1 MGFFDRLK
9 AKSQAPGPVPST
21 PSTPDPT
28 VAALPRLAAARQ
40 KLDANDLPGA
50 LAIYDEVLQTS
61 GDRADVLVTISGDLG
76 ATGHIAPIVELIA
89 PRYDAERHGPATG
102 INLVQAYLALRD
114 PEAAQHVLDIL
125 FSLNRPELEQRL
137 HGFSNAI
144 ADLMTH
150 GDSALLPP
158 IADAPVVHEAPK
170 VRAVAL
176 ISISKPIWAYGLEP
190 LFAQLLVPKGKTRKV
205 AFAQLSLPGAY
216 THPEEAMRQPLDAL
230 GRLSRAIP
238 LWLAETF
245 SYAPL
250 YAPIAAIG
258 NVDEPDGS
266 RHPMLFASDWT
277 ADNLRQ
283 LVASAPDGVDYAF
296 TGSLQK
302 KDGAYELVLRVWEM
316 KKVKERKQFIAR
328 WTPATATAELTKL
341 HQEVR
346 AFMEW
351 TPAPA
356 GTGLSYIA
364 PVEPSVWLEFLAAS
378 LDLFLAEKGLLPL
391 TLLPPM
397 VQVFDDLAPNACDDA
412 AASLAWLT
420 LLARAKKLG
429 LAPTLAT
436 IQLSLNPLVAKAQ
449 AALA

>member
-9 AKSQAPGPVPST
+9 AKGQAAGPIPST
-21 PSTPDPT
+21 PSAPDPNA
-28 VAALPRLAAARQ
+28 AALPRLAAARQ
-40 KLDANDLPGA
+40 KLDAKDLPGA

-76 ATGHIAPIVELIA
+76 ATGHIAPIVELVA

-158 IADAPVVHEAPK
+158 IAEAPVPFEAPK
-170 VRAVAL
+170 IRAVAL

-190 LFAQLLVPKGKTRKV
+190 MFPELLVPKGQTRKV
-205 AFAQLSLPGAY
+205 AFAQLALPGAY
-216 THPEEAMRQPLDAL
+216 PQPEEAMRQPPDAL
-230 GRLSRAIP
+230 GRLSRALP

-245 SYAPL
+245 CYAPH
-250 YAPIAAIG
+250 YAPIAAVG

-266 RHPMLFASDWT
+266 RHPMIFPAEWT
-277 ADNLRQ
+277 TENLRQ
-283 LVASAPDGVDYAF
+283 LVSSAPEGVDYAF
-296 TGSLQK
+296 TGSLQA
-302 KDGAYELVLRVWEM
+302 KDGATELLLRVWEI
-316 KKVKERKQFIAR
+316 KKMKERKQFSAR
-328 WTPATATAELTKL
+328 WTASTATAELTKL
-341 HQEVR
+341 HHDVR
-346 AFMEW
+346 TFMEW
-351 TPAPA
+351 SPAPA
-356 GTGLSYIA
+356 GTGLPYVV
-364 PVEPSVWLEFLAAS
+364 PVEPAAWLDFLSAS
-378 LDLFLAEKGLLPL
+378 LDLFLAEKALMPVNLLPS
-391 TLLPPM
+391 M
-397 VQVFDDLAPNACDDA
+397 VALFDDLAPHASNDA
-412 AASLAWLT
+412 AASLSWLT
-420 LLARAKKLG
+420 LLARARKLG
-429 LAPTLAT
+429 IAPSLAT

-449 AALA
+449 ASLA